1 MGRTSVN
8 AQVTIIEPETL
19 EYLPAKTLLRLVEQ
33 SQKTAKNAKAF
44 RLAVSTFP
52 DLFRTFEE
60 LDLTVAFNL
69 DNEYM
74 NLSFAGDGEKLKTV
88 WGHMRRAGF
97 NTRQRPAKGD
107 TTFNAFWSQ
116 EGYADIFM
124 MFSSTMC
131 RRVKI
136 GTKMVEQV
144 IYETQCGELPE
155 IEAPSTEVAVVEY
168 ANDIPF

>member
-1 MGRTSVN
+1 MGKTKVN
-8 AQVTIIEPETL
+8 ARVTIIEPETL

-52 DLFRTFEE
+52 DLFRAFEE
-60 LDLTVAFNL
+60 LDLDVTFHL
-69 DNEYM
+69 DNEYVS
-74 NLSFAGDGEKLKTV
+74 LSFAGDGEKLKTV

-97 NTRQRPAKGD
+97 NTRSRPAKGD

-124 MFSSTMC
+124 MFSSILC
-131 RRVKI
+131 RRVQV
-136 GTKMVEQV
+136 GTKMVEQP

-155 IEAPSTEVAVVEY
+155 IEADSGE
-168 ANDIPF
+168 

>member
-1 MGRTSVN
+1 MN

-44 RLAVSTFP
+44 RLAVGTFP
-52 DLFRTFEE
+52 DLFRAFEE
-60 LDLTVAFNL
+60 LDLNVGFNL
-69 DNEYM
+69 DNEHI

-97 NTRQRPAKGD
+97 NTTTRPAKGD
-107 TTFNAFWSQ
+107 TEFNAFWHQ
-116 EGYADIFM
+116 EGFAGIFM

-131 RRVKI
+131 RRVKV
-136 GTKMVEQV
+136 GTKMVEQA

-155 IEAPSTEVAVVEY
+155 IETDDKPVTVVEEY
-168 ANDIPF
+168 ADDIPF